1 MSNPDSKLPYL
12 EIIEWVEHTPNLLMW
27 KVPDQ
32 DKEIKNGAKLI
43 VRESQSV
50 LFLNE
55 GSIADIFS
63 AGTHSLSTQNIP
75 ILSKLRGW
83 KYGFESPFKA
93 DVYYFSTKQFVNL
106 KWGTPAPVLMRDPQF
121 GQVRVR
127 AFGSYNVKITDVS
140 KFFKEYAG
148 TYPTLTIFELETQ
161 LRDFI
166 APKFGETL
174 SNANLSVVDVAGN
187 MTELSNKIRPMIEPY
202 FSDFGIEVTQFTI
215 SSVTLPQEVTEFYD
229 KATSMNIIG
238 DMNRFQQFNTA
249 NAIGNDRSN
258 LNSSVKEGV
267 AMGMIMGTMQQQ
279 IQQNQPTT
287 IDDLTTKLQKLKTLF
302 ENGLIN
308 EEEYKTKKAEIL
320 ANF

>member
-1 MSNPDSKLPYL
+1 MSNPNSKLPYL
-12 EIIEWVEHTPNLLMW
+12 EIIEWVEPDPNLLMW

-32 DKEIKNGAKLI
+32 DKEIKNGAKLV

-55 GSIADIFS
+55 SNIADVFGT
-63 AGTHSLSTQNIP
+63 GTHSLSTQNIP
-75 ILSKLRGW
+75 ILSKLKGW

-106 KWGTPAPVLMRDPQF
+106 KWGTPAPVLMRDSQF

-127 AFGSYNVKITDVS
+127 AFGSYNVKITDVAT
-140 KFFKEYAG
+140 FFKEYAG
-148 TYPTLTIFELETQ
+148 TYPLLTVFELEAQ

-166 APKFGETL
+166 APKFGEAL

-202 FSDFGIEVTQFTI
+202 FSDFGIEITQFTV

-267 AMGMIMGTMQQQ
+267 AMGMMMGTMQQQ
-279 IQQNQPTT
+279 MQQNQPATN
-287 IDDLTTKLQKLKTLF
+287 DDPTTKLQKLKTLF
-302 ENGLIN
+302 ENGLID
-308 EEEYKTKKAEIL
+308 EEEYKAKKAEIL